1 MEREQVRITGRR
13 ARIQMQGVDT
23 VLRVSSTRVWGV
35 VGAVPGR
42 MKSEWVLISHLR
54 QMEYRE
60 KKDEADVYGGVLWY
74 AVCVCVCGGSLLP

>member
-13 ARIQMQGVDT
+13 ARIQMQGVDM

-42 MKSEWVLISHLR
+42 RKSEWVLISHLR
-54 QMEYRE
+54 KMEYRGKE
-60 KKDEADVYGGVLWY
+60 R
-74 AVCVCVCGGSLLP
+74 